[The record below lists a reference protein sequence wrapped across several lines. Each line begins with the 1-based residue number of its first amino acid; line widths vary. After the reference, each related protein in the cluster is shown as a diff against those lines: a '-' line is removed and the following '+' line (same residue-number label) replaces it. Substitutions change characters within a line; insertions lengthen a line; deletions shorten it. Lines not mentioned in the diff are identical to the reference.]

1 MAGADEILQN
11 AGAYVPTTNVW
22 DVASELASTEVTSPE
37 FKELLL
43 RLYQNV
49 NLLALVTNIKDS
61 GYYNTQ
67 EFINSQLW
75 FPNPSLSSQTAQLPD
90 MRTVYRK
97 VINFGALPNAATKS
111 VAHGIVCSTITTFT
125 RIYGTASNTTGN
137 NYIPLP
143 YSSSVDIAHN
153 IELKVDAT
161 NVTVITG
168 FNYSSFNVTYIIL
181 EYLQS

>member
-1 MAGADEILQN
+1 MADEILQN

-22 DVASELASTEVTSPE
+22 DVASELANTPVNSPE
-37 FKELLL
+37 FKEILL
-43 RLYQNV
+43 RLYQNI

-75 FPNPSLSSQTAQLPD
+75 FPNPLYNSSTPQESD
-90 MRTVYRK
+90 MRTDYRL

-111 VAHGIVCSTITTFT
+111 VAHGITCTAQTTFT
-125 RIYGTASNTTGN
+125 RIYGTASDTTN
-137 NYIPLP
+137 RVYKPIP
-143 YSSSVDIAHN
+143 YASATDVAHN
-153 IELKVDAT
+153 IELYVDAT
-161 NVTVITG
+161 NVNVISGT
-168 FNYSSFNVTYIIL
+168 NYSSFDTTYIIL